1 MTRVTTG
8 PPPVQREAEEQA
20 LRRIRSNAVTASS
33 EVRRTDHSLIADEVT
48 KEGAAP
54 RDERNL
60 HGVADTA
67 AAVHRPAKLE
77 ASLRAHPVHVVH
89 YRAGDLGLVFLFGID
104 DPVVNMDEL
113 MNQIGSETER
123 PRVEIAVAHRRE
135 VLEVQRHRLR

>member
-67 AAVHRPAKLE
+67 AAEPRSARIRFTLSTTGPVILDWSS
-77 ASLRAHPVHVVH
+77 SL
-89 YRAGDLGLVFLFGID
+89 
-104 DPVVNMDEL
+104 
-113 MNQIGSETER
+113 GSMI
-123 PRVEIAVAHRRE
+123 P
-135 VLEVQRHRLR
+135 L